1 MTIPDPSRFY
11 RLAEYVF
18 NRHFFEHGNAA
29 ADRNDIIQAAMLRLT
44 LDMRRV
50 PDADWESLAPQC
62 LRRGMQDEF
71 RRIDPLGRGHREDVR
86 NGTEAEPPTFFLVEQ
101 LEQRSHP
108 QDRDTLELVS
118 EFQEA
123 EILWRTISTLPER
136 QRQLIIGLL
145 DERKQRDVAA
155 EIGVT
160 ESRFCQLKNKTFS
173 TLRVRLTARGIH
185 R

>member
-1 MTIPDPSRFY
+1 
-11 RLAEYVF
+11 
-18 NRHFFEHGNAA
+18 
-29 ADRNDIIQAAMLRLT
+29 
-44 LDMRRV
+44 
-50 PDADWESLAPQC
+50 
-62 LRRGMQDEF
+62 MQDEF

-86 NGTEAEPPTFFLVEQ
+86 NGTEAEPPTFFPVER

-118 EFQEA
+118 ESQEA
-123 EILWRTISTLPER
+123 EILWHTISTLSER
-136 QRQLIIGLL
+136 QRKLTIGLL

-160 ESRFCQLKNKTFS
+160 ESRLCQLKASAFS
-173 TLRVRLTARGIH
+173 TLRVRLNQQGIH